1 MESKKL
7 IAIFCMV
14 LIIGLPFSSLS
25 VTARDSVNPYNIMGD
40 VPNPFINEVNV
51 GEAVIVNVDGY
62 EPITISSDYLQNQD
76 FPVYVFL
83 KGMTAGSILFG
94 DDSEEGSDPLFGG
107 INVKRV
113 VITPEN
119 MSLRFI
125 NGAPVHIPPQDRSY
139 TVGADGLIDFGY
151 MIVNLRK
158 IKNENDLPD
167 SIDLNM
173 SARVYFDSDAGI
185 GGLFGAQDL
194 NLKPY
199 SDESNW
205 FEDSSAQAESSFWS
219 GKGYIRTT
227 SIGDDYVTVSIYD
240 GMRRIVVSNL
250 KLSLNSEPS
259 SFTLPGFSSLFGE
272 QSRINLKAINRAQD
286 SVNLLI
292 KTSVDSESYET
303 TLVKGMRIFPGS
315 EWTIY
320 SVNSDR
326 VVISDNTGNKRELV
340 YGTADDII
348 VDPCKEFATVSDS
361 DLADSSIPD
370 AKIRHY
376 CTAISEAK
384 EALGYSLSAQP
395 SNENTELLKGIYGS
409 LYEYYSE
416 IGDYGNALENL
427 QKKESLEFT
436 DSGQNEIGA
445 LFDSLDSAGKT
456 IPLSGGASITLL
468 QINEMEES
476 ASAKAKVGNS
486 LDYVEINVHDPL
498 IRGIR
503 EGDRTYD
510 WVVSSL
516 SEDRIMIRKHYSD
529 GEWADS
535 FSLDEG
541 YNNVYGT
548 SVTIKDVDTKQSA
561 LISILPGSGRAFS
574 ESNFMVHLPIEK
586 RAIQWTPEEIDRKI
600 NSTTTTIAKL
610 ESSIDKLESLVKG
623 WKMACLGVFTF
634 LTVKNSFFGNPIA
647 RQLVMR
653 DWKETC
659 KQKYINGEYSSVDN
673 CLDSNS
679 QIIEDQID
687 NSGDAVDVVNDVM
700 KDFKDFEDPASR
712 SAISNAIGNDL
723 NESQIRL
730 LVEYGGF
737 DLDDARNMIYL
748 KNFNDTTYNNQL
760 IEVGEDLNLYSEIDV
775 GLSSITDEEAKR
787 LYVFSKFHET
797 STTDLRTYGESAD
810 AWAIESLTE
819 EYGESAVSGVY
830 RVEEATRDTNA
841 TSGIEF
847 YTYYNGN
854 KKSGLS
860 VVLDENNLPISV
872 GGKSV
877 FKDNND
883 KLYMVNRGS
892 SFGNEYSR
900 DFFPKPKIEYTE
912 EGNPWIIPMKL
923 RSGLF
928 EHSEYANYVLVGFD
942 SSGNPD
948 SYQIWNV
955 GSDGKADVYKAN
967 YEESDDILVMHESI
981 LESNPSVLGTVT
993 RTYSTANVKVKEGKK
1008 VPGTDYVASY
1018 AASKIQ
1024 ETSLE
1029 CMDFMSKGDCDLL
1042 FGVCDPVMCPVS
1054 RFDLGGHWKVD
1065 SVVQTGI
1072 VGSVFLGLH
1081 NFGIKEPLPVCLTG
1095 ILAGLQNIK
1104 TLYQGYNECLNTAK
1118 VSGESVGI
1126 CNTIRSVYVC
1136 EMLWRE
1142 AIALFSV
1149 HGKILSF
1156 VSEKIFGKSDGG
1168 GEYMSWQSSWK
1179 NLENSVTFFTSD
1191 YAQSA
1196 FASYSSRSTE
1206 ELGNEVCKSAI
1217 FAKAPAVGD
1226 FFSQLTQPESPPQF
1240 TAWFDELDYTS
1251 SDRVGFLDKQSLY
1264 RVYYH
1269 IYAGETQ
1276 ELQYTVYL
1284 KGPNLYNL
1292 IVTDPEKK
1300 MNRAYLSAGD
1310 FADKSFTVSGNSGY
1324 TEVCVEYN
1332 GMTKCG
1338 FGKTTSAFSLNYL
1351 NDMIVRDE
1359 VNRQIESADQ
1369 CIPDSPRVGPS
1380 LGSLITPSNY
1390 GLLRT
1395 GIIRVCS
1402 VTDPDDSSGSDK
1414 WEVVG
1419 SCGSDE
1425 VGRSLGYCWLDSST
1439 FQLNDVID
1447 REEVLAQVSS
1457 DYVAD
1462 ISTQAGMLSTNE
1474 ANVMIDNNLNTN
1486 SLSEYIHNLREIM
1499 KYSND
1504 NYVKARGHKLISWQY
1519 FSKGLNIVGPSVV
1532 SNDLDCT
1539 IEYDFDI
1546 SSVVVDPITGLVPT
1560 PKVQSS
1566 IVAHNLDFSCKFGS
1580 WTVRWNELFD
1590 SGNWRNL
1597 ASLSDCGANA
1607 DYADRWFS
1615 IDDDNFLEMLKCR
1628 YSLIVPLW
1636 GSQLNLFYDDK
1647 NDLPFVFN
1655 TLIPQMS
1662 HATDCNEGINLLVNL
1677 AKGGTGDDDELHVI
1691 VGNDKKTFNKG
1702 DIQDR
1707 PQKTANEIIDLCTGV
1722 TSSSSNGED
1731 YNYDG
1736 LYGPF

>member
-1 MESKKL
+1 
-7 IAIFCMV
+7 MV
-14 LIIGLPFSSLS
+14 LIIGLPFGSLS
-25 VTARDSVNPYNIMGD
+25 VAAQDPINPRKSLGD
-40 VPNPFINEVNV
+40 ALNPFVDEVDV

-107 INVKRV
+107 INIKRV

-139 TVGADGLIDFGY
+139 TVSSDGLIDFGY

-199 SDESNW
+199 SDESDW
-205 FEDSSAQAESSFWS
+205 LEDPSAQAKSSFWS

-240 GMRRIVVSNL
+240 GMRRNVVSNL
-250 KLSLNSEPS
+250 KLNLNSEPS
-259 SFTLPGFSSLFGE
+259 AFTLPGFSSLFGE
-272 QSRINLKAINRAQD
+272 KSRIDLKAINGAQD

-292 KTSVDSESYET
+292 KTSVNSDPYET

-320 SVNSDR
+320 SVNGDS
-326 VVISDNTGNKRELV
+326 VVISDNSGNKRELI
-340 YGTADDII
+340 YGTGDIVADQ
-348 VDPCKEFATVSDS
+348 CKDFVTVSDS
-361 DLADSSIPD
+361 DLSDSSIPS
-370 AKIRHY
+370 AKMRHY

-384 EALGYSLSAQP
+384 SALGYALSAQP
-395 SNENTELLKGIYGS
+395 SSENTELLKEIYGH
-409 LYEYYSE
+409 LYKYYNE
-416 IGDYGNALENL
+416 IGDYANALENL

-436 DSGQNEIGA
+436 TIGQNEISA
-445 LFDSLDSAGKT
+445 LFNSLDSDGKT
-456 IPLSGGASITLL
+456 IPLDSGASITLL
-468 QINEMEES
+468 KINQMEEV
-476 ASAKAKVGNS
+476 ASAKAKVGDS

-498 IRGIR
+498 IHGIR

-516 SEDRIMIRKHYSD
+516 SEDRIMIRKHYDD

-561 LISILPGSGRAFS
+561 LLSILPGSGRAFS

-586 RAIQWTPEEIDRKI
+586 RAIQWVPEEIDKKI
-600 NSTTTTIAKL
+600 NSTTSTIAKL
-610 ESSIDKLESLVKG
+610 ESSIDNLESLVKG
-623 WKMACLGVFTF
+623 WKIACLSVFTF

-659 KQKYINGEYSSVDN
+659 KQKYVGGQYSSVDE
-673 CLDSNS
+673 CLEFNS
-679 QIIEDQID
+679 EIIEDQID

-700 KDFKDFEDPASR
+700 KDFKDFDDSDSR

-737 DLDDARNMIYL
+737 DLEDARNMIYL
-748 KNFNDTTYNNQL
+748 KNFNDTVYNTRL
-760 IEVGEDLNLYSEIDV
+760 IEVGEDLDLYSDIDV
-775 GLSSITDEEAKR
+775 GLSSITDEDAKR

-797 STTDLRTYGESAD
+797 SMTDLRTYGESAD
-810 AWAIESLTE
+810 AWAIEYLE
-819 EYGESAVSGVY
+819 GEYGASAVSGVY
-830 RVEEATRDTNA
+830 RVEEATRDTS
-841 TSGIEF
+841 TSSGIEF

-854 KKSGLS
+854 KRSGLS
-860 VVLDENNLPISV
+860 MVMDDEQLPISV

-877 FKDNND
+877 FKDNDD
-883 KLYMVNRGS
+883 KLYLVNRGS
-892 SFGNEYSR
+892 MFGNEYSR

-912 EGNPWIIPMKL
+912 SGKPWIIPMKL

-967 YEESDDILVMHESI
+967 YEESDDVLVMHESI

-993 RTYSTANVKVKEGKK
+993 RTYSTANVKVQEGKK
-1008 VPGTDYVASY
+1008 VPGTDYAASY

-1168 GEYMSWQSSWK
+1168 GEYMAWQSSWK

-1217 FAKAPAVGD
+1217 FAKAPGVGD
-1226 FFSQLTQPESPPQF
+1226 FFSQLTKPESPPQF

-1251 SDRVGFLDKQSLY
+1251 SEKVGFLDKQSLY
-1264 RVYYH
+1264 RIYYH

-1292 IVTDPEKK
+1292 VVTDPEKK
-1300 MNRAYLSAGD
+1300 MNRAYLKAGE

-1324 TEVCVEYN
+1324 NEVCVEYN
-1332 GMTKCG
+1332 GITKCG

-1359 VNRQIESADQ
+1359 VNRQIDSADM

-1395 GIIRVCS
+1395 GIVRVCS
-1402 VTDPDDSSGSDK
+1402 VTDPDDNSGSDK

-1419 SCGSDE
+1419 SCGMDS

-1447 REEVLAQVSS
+1447 REEILAQVSS

-1462 ISTQAGMLSTNE
+1462 ISTQAGMLSANE
-1474 ANVMIDNNLNTN
+1474 ANVMIDNNANTN
-1486 SLSEYIHNLREIM
+1486 SLNEYIHNLREIM

-1504 NYVKARGHKLISWQY
+1504 NHIKARGHTLISWKY
-1519 FSKGLNIVGPSVV
+1519 FSEGLKITGPASP
-1532 SNDLDCT
+1532 SNDLNC
-1539 IEYDFDI
+1539 IVEYDFDI
-1546 SSVVVDPITGLVPT
+1546 GWFSGDTLIKS
-1560 PKVQSS
+1560 QHS
-1566 IVAHNLDFSCKFGS
+1566 IVANNLDFSCESGS
-1580 WTVRWNELFD
+1580 WFVRWDSLFD
-1590 SGNWRNL
+1590 SGNWHNL
-1597 ASLSDCGANA
+1597 ASLSECGGDENSAN
-1607 DYADRWFS
+1607 RWFS
-1615 IDDDNFLEMLKCR
+1615 VSDNNFLEMLKCR
-1628 YSLIVPLW
+1628 YRLILPTSGAHSSLF
-1636 GSQLNLFYDDK
+1636 QDDK
-1647 NDLPFVFN
+1647 DDLPFVFN

-1662 HATDCNEGINLLVNL
+1662 YATDCDEGIKILVNL
-1677 AKGGTGDDDELHVI
+1677 AREGPGNDDELHVI
-1691 VGNDKKTFNKG
+1691 VGNDKKTFSSG
-1702 DIQDR
+1702 DLQDR
-1707 PQKTANEIIDLCTGV
+1707 TERTSDDIYNLCTGL
-1722 TSSSSNGED
+1722 TSPN
-1731 YNYDG
+1731 DG
-1736 LYGPF
+1736 YFVLPPYGPF